1 MALRRRVFRK
11 IAYFLKKGITPH
23 KLALSL
29 SLGITI
35 GIIPLYGITSLLV
48 TLVAL
53 CFRLNFS
60 ASQIAHY
67 MVHPV
72 QILLIFPFLKLGD
85 LIFNNSLLPHSFDQF
100 LTMIRTDIWGTLH
113 HFWLA
118 YLTATAVWFILSIP
132 LTILLYKV
140 LYFSFRKLIPV
151 RVK

>member
-1 MALRRRVFRK
+1 MALRRRIFRRV
-11 IAYFLKKGITPH
+11 IYFLKKGITPH

-35 GIIPLYGITSLLV
+35 GIIPLYGITSLLI

-53 CFRLNFS
+53 CFRLNFT
-60 ASQIAHY
+60 ASHIAHY
-67 MVHPV
+67 VVHPV

-85 LIFNNSLLPHSFDQF
+85 LIFNNSLLPHSLNQF
-100 LTMIRTDIWGTLH
+100 LTMIKTDVWGTLH

-118 YLTATAVWFILSIP
+118 YMTATAVWLVLSIP

-151 RVK
+151 RAR